1 MRAISCGRMRMI
13 IIIIIKEP
21 RDSSVLL
28 LCLSHNSPSVSFVSV
43 VIVRNMHLV
52 RLFQILFDY
61 IIFRLNGN
69 FATGINISYMT
80 FC

>member
-1 MRAISCGRMRMI
+1 M

-28 LCLSHNSPSVSFVSV
+28 LCLSCDSPSVSFVSV

-69 FATGINISYMT
+69 FATGINSAISYMT

>member
-28 LCLSHNSPSVSFVSV
+28 LRLSCDSTSVSFVSV
-43 VIVRNMHLV
+43 VIVRNTHIV

-69 FATGINISYMT
+69 FATQVLTLI
-80 FC
+80 